1 MVEGMESAEHK
12 TPFHRLRR
20 WRITIVAAA
29 VLMSFGAWLRCG
41 PLPEGFLDPG
51 PHRSVRVTDRAGRL
65 LYESLSE
72 REARSAWLRAEDLP
86 QALVNATVAIEDHRF
101 FRHPGLDPV
110 AIARAVLVDLRAMK
124 LKEGGSTLTQQ
135 AVKRLMARRRTV
147 GGKVREMVYALR
159 LEHRLSK
166 LDILALNLNVAPYG
180 NQYEGIQAAS
190 MGYFG
195 CPVANLTV
203 AQAALLAGLPQR
215 PSSLDPYRNLK
226 GAMAR
231 QREVLRRMR
240 SLGLLEEEVYRRAKE
255 ERLVLRKA
263 DRPLLAPHFVQRV
276 IALQGGAAGDLRT
289 TLDLDLQREVQ
300 GVIESKRAE
309 LDRHGAHSVAVAVMD
324 NATGE
329 WLAWEGSGCFSD
341 PDHGG
346 AIDGVITPRQP
357 GSALKPFTYALAFQR
372 GFTPASILPDIPSH
386 FATAEEGILYSP
398 RNYDGIFRGPMR
410 ARLALAGSENVPA
423 VWLLSQ
429 VGVPSLL
436 DELRSMGFTTLEKT
450 ADFYGYGLT
459 LGDPEV
465 RLDEMVAA
473 YACLA
478 RGGVYVAPRAVMS
491 LQSGAGSGGREGINE
506 TTSQRSNENG
516 GPRAQETMA
525 EIGGA
530 GDRLPTP
537 HSSLLTP
544 HPALSRL
551 AAFWVTDILSDNEA
565 RAFVFGRG
573 GSLEFPFAVA
583 AKTGTSQAY
592 RDNWTLGY
600 TREVTVG
607 VWVGNFDS
615 APLKRSSG
623 VTGAGPIFHDVML
636 AAQRRALGRM
646 PSPMDPPIGDQPAG
660 LAPVRICALSG
671 QKESPDCPS
680 SVQELLPVDE
690 IPPVCRWHFREG
702 GAVVTAW
709 PPEYQSWARGRGDMS
724 SSSSEPAPARS
735 LDHRS
740 RGLAIENPPDGATYW
755 IDPTLRPEFQSL
767 EFRALAADPRSPL
780 SWMLDGVPLGERAA
794 GRPLRWPLSAGLHR
808 LVVSDRAGHKA
819 EVKFTVK

>member
-1 MVEGMESAEHK
+1 METAEHNI
-12 TPFHRLRR
+12 PLHRQRR
-20 WRITIVAAA
+20 WRIATFAGAIFVALA
-29 VLMSFGAWLRCG
+29 LWLRCG
-41 PLPEGFLDPG
+41 PLPDGFLDEG
-51 PHRSVRVTDRAGRL
+51 RHQSVRVTDRAGRL
-65 LYESLSE
+65 LYESLSG
-72 REARSAWLRAEDLP
+72 REARSAWLKVEELP
-86 QALVNATVAIEDHRF
+86 QPLVNATVAIEDHRF
-101 FRHPGLDPV
+101 FRHPGLDPM
-110 AIARAVLVDLRAMK
+110 AIARAALVDLRARK

-147 GGKVREMVYALR
+147 GGKALEMVYALR
-159 LEHRLSK
+159 LEHRRSK
-166 LDILALNLNVAPYG
+166 LEILALYLNVAPYG
-180 NQYEGIQAAS
+180 NQYEGVQAAS
-190 MGYFG
+190 LGYFG
-195 CPVANLTV
+195 CPAANLTA

-226 GAMAR
+226 GALAR

-240 SLGLLEEEVYRRAKE
+240 ALGLLDEEAYRRAKE
-255 ERLVLRKA
+255 ERLVFKTA
-263 DRPLLAPHFVQRV
+263 GRPLLAPHFVQR
-276 IALQGGAAGDLRT
+276 ILAMRGGASGDVRT
-289 TLDLDLQREVQ
+289 TLDLDLQLEVQ
-300 GVIESKRAE
+300 GVIASKRVD

-324 NATGE
+324 NATGD

-346 AIDGVITPRQP
+346 AFDGVITPRQP
-357 GSALKPFTYALAFQR
+357 GSALKPFTYALAFQN

-410 ARLALAGSENVPA
+410 VRAALAGSENVPA

-436 DELRSMGFTTLEKT
+436 DELRSMGFTTLDKT
-450 ADFYGYGLT
+450 ADYYGYGLT

-478 RGGVYVAPRAVMS
+478 RGGAYLPPRAVLSMS
-491 LQSGAGSGGREGINE
+491 SGAGSRERE
-506 TTSQRSNENG
+506 
-516 GPRAQETMA
+516 
-525 EIGGA
+525 A
-530 GDRLPTP
+530 GDKGTDDPSLTPHASRLTP
-537 HSSLLTP
+537 HSV
-544 HPALSRL
+544 LSQR
-551 AAFWVTDILSDNEA
+551 AAFWVTGILSDNDA

-573 GSLEFPFAVA
+573 GSLEFPFSVAV
-583 AKTGTSQAY
+583 KTGTSQAY

-623 VTGAGPIFHDVML
+623 VTGAGPIFHDVLL

-646 PSPMDPPIGDQPAG
+646 PGPMDPPIVDQPPG
-660 LAPVRICALSG
+660 LAQVRICALSG

-680 SVQELLPVDE
+680 SAQENLPVDE
-690 IPPVCRWHFREG
+690 VPPVCRWHFRQG
-702 GAVVTAW
+702 GTAVTVWPAEYRSW
-709 PPEYQSWARGRGDMS
+709 AKGRGAAPPFPPERPPERGQTPFHG
-724 SSSSEPAPARS
+724 
-735 LDHRS
+735 
-740 RGLAIENPPDGATYW
+740 GLAIENPPDGATYW

-767 EFRALAADPRSPL
+767 EFRALAADPGSPL
-780 SWMLDGVPLGERAA
+780 SWSLDGMPLGEGPA
-794 GRPLRWPLSAGLHR
+794 GRPLRWPLRPGSHR
-808 LVVSDRAGHKA
+808 LAVSDRAGHRA
-819 EVKFTVK
+819 EVGFTVK

>member
-1 MVEGMESAEHK
+1 M
-12 TPFHRLRR
+12 
-20 WRITIVAAA
+20 
-29 VLMSFGAWLRCG
+29 RCG
-41 PLPEGFLDPG
+41 PLPAGFLDEG
-51 PHRSVRVTDRAGRL
+51 SHKSVRVTDRSGRL

-72 REARSAWLRAEDLP
+72 HEARSAWLKAEELP
-86 QALVNATVAIEDHRF
+86 QALVNATLAIEDHRF
-101 FRHPGLDPV
+101 FSHVGLDPV
-110 AIARAVLVDLRAMK
+110 AIARAILADLRAMK

-147 GGKVREMVYALR
+147 GGKVREMVAALR

-166 LDILALNLNVAPYG
+166 LEILALYLNVAPYG
-180 NQYEGIQAAS
+180 NQYEGVQAAS

-195 CPVANLTV
+195 CPVANLTP
-203 AQAALLAGLPQR
+203 AQAAFLAGLPQR

-226 GAMAR
+226 GALAR

-240 SLGLLEEEVYRRAKE
+240 SLGLLDEEAYRRAKD
-255 ERLVLRKA
+255 ERLAFRRG

-276 IALQGGAAGDLRT
+276 LALRGEAPGDVRT

-300 GVIESKRAE
+300 GVIASKRAD

-329 WLAWEGSGCFSD
+329 WLAWEGSGRFSD

-386 FATAEEGILYSP
+386 FPTADAGILYSP

-436 DELRSMGFTTLEKT
+436 DELRDVGFTTLDKT
-450 ADFYGYGLT
+450 SEFYGYGLT

-478 RGGVYVAPRAVMS
+478 RGGVYLPPRAVLSMS
-491 LQSGAGSGGREGINE
+491 SGAGSGER
-506 TTSQRSNENG
+506 
-516 GPRAQETMA
+516 
-525 EIGGA
+525 GA
-530 GDRLPTP
+530 GDKGPDDPSLTPRASRLTP
-537 HSSLLTP
+537 HSVMSP
-544 HPALSRL
+544 R

-573 GSLEFPFAVA
+573 GSLEFPFPVA
-583 AKTGTSQAY
+583 TKTGTSQAY

-636 AAQRRALGRM
+636 AAERRALGRM
-646 PSPMDPPIGDQPAG
+646 PGPMDPPIVDQPAG
-660 LAPVRICALSG
+660 LAQVRVCALSG
-671 QKESPDCPS
+671 QKETPDCPS
-680 SVQELLPVDE
+680 SGQELLPGDE

-709 PPEYQSWARGRGDMS
+709 PLEYRTWARGRGAIPS
-724 SSSSEPAPARS
+724 SSPDRVPARRLAPS
-735 LDHRS
+735 A

-755 IDPTLRPEFQSL
+755 IDPTLNSEFQSL
-767 EFRALAADPRSPL
+767 EFRALAGDPTSPL
-780 SWMLDGVPLGERAA
+780 SWSLDGAPLGERAA
-794 GRPLRWPLSAGLHR
+794 GRSLRWPLRPGPHR
-808 LVVSDRAGHKA
+808 LVVSDRADHRA
-819 EVKFTVK
+819 QVNFTVK